1 MSGMNKSNLDNA
13 EKLTEWPKKGSVTA
27 IPPDCLL
34 IFHIIRQWHGI
45 SGTFADPNTFGTIIS
60 KTKKINTIMA
70 KKVNVTPLHDRVI
83 VKAAAAEEKTAGG
96 IIIPDT
102 AKEKPQR
109 GIVIAA
115 GPGKKDEP
123 VTVKAGNQVF
133 YGKYAGKKDKKQ
145 KPAAPQVCHPP
156 LGDRGIKYYGKAN
169 LLRH

>member
-1 MSGMNKSNLDNA
+1 MGKCFFYILFFFFSKPFFFLLKFNQKFFFFR
-13 EKLTEWPKKGSVTA
+13 KGGVFLFFVFFS
-27 IPPDCLL
+27 PP
-34 IFHIIRQWHGI
+34 QI
-45 SGTFADPNTFGTIIS
+45 SGRGGGESLKNS
-60 KTKKINTIMA
+60 KINTTMA

-123 VTVKAGNQVF
+123 VTVKTGDTVL
-133 YGKYAGKKDKKQ
+133 YGKYAGTEIQIEGQDYLIMRESDIL
-145 KPAAPQVCHPP
+145 AIV
-156 LGDRGIKYYGKAN
+156 
-169 LLRH
+169 